1 MKNRCIKSAG
11 IMYIRKFIE
20 ERNVC
25 ILFSIKDEIY
35 FWPQKSLVWIFT
47 AALLI
52 KLFFSLFFPQTSIYA
67 KGSNIEIT
75 QEELEEYTERY
86 TVMGYSNDLVKRKA
100 LYQKALNKPHLLNS

>member
-1 MKNRCIKSAG
+1 M
-11 IMYIRKFIE
+11 
-20 ERNVC
+20 
-25 ILFSIKDEIY
+25 KDEIY

-47 AALLI
+47 ATLLI

-86 TVMGYSNDLVKRKA
+86 TVMGYSENAVAYNDLVKRKA

>member
-1 MKNRCIKSAG
+1 M
-11 IMYIRKFIE
+11 
-20 ERNVC
+20 
-25 ILFSIKDEIY
+25 
-35 FWPQKSLVWIFT
+35 T
-47 AALLI
+47 AKIPCLDFYSRTFDKAV
-52 KLFFSLFFPQTSIYA
+52 FSLFFPQTSIYA

>member
-1 MKNRCIKSAG
+1 
-11 IMYIRKFIE
+11 
-20 ERNVC
+20 
-25 ILFSIKDEIY
+25 L
-35 FWPQKSLVWIFT
+35 T
-47 AALLI
+47 AKIPCLDSYSRTFDQAV
-52 KLFFSLFFPQTSIYA
+52 FFVVFPQTSIYA